1 MAIRTTDAKDITQIN
16 AAAQWEKPL
25 ETYPLIN
32 HQGADY
38 HLIPMAIIQKLKAE
52 RENLM
57 WLSIGLGAMTLAAL
71 VALVTGAFKAETKIV
86 TIDKPVVVTQE
97 KIVPTNC
104 LIFCK

>member
-71 VALVTGAFKAETKIV
+71 VALVTGHLKQ
-86 TIDKPVVVTQE
+86 KPKSSRLTS
-97 KIVPTNC
+97 P
-104 LIFCK
+104 LW